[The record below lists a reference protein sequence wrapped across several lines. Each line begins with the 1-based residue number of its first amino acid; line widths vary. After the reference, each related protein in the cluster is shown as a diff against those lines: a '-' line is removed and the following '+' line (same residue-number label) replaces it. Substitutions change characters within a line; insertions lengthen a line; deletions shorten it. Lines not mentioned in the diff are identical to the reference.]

1 MSKILVSL
9 SSDRSVDDRE
19 IDEYYN
25 NSSDSESNGNSC
37 STNELFSS
45 RTLRIPL
52 EVFQE
57 KMRRRAASRFSV
69 GPFTTP

>member
-1 MSKILVSL
+1 MSKILVFS

-19 IDEYYN
+19 MSITI
-25 NSSDSESNGNSC
+25 NSSDSESNGNSG

-57 KMRRRAASRFSV
+57 EMRRKAAFGSSASSSTA
-69 GPFTTP
+69 P

>member
-52 EVFQE
+52 EVF
-57 KMRRRAASRFSV
+57 
-69 GPFTTP
+69 